1 MSTFGHLTGQLTLTI
16 AGNVIDLGPVQ
27 VPVTGYYDRGRVQL
41 HLDVN
46 DVANT
51 IRESFNTSEPPA
63 IEGDEAVMGGE

>member
-1 MSTFGHLTGQLTLTI
+1 MTSITDRIEAQLDAGSTEVTLTR
-16 AGNVIDLGPVQ
+16 AEAVEVAQRLHRQG
-27 VPVTGYYDRGRVQL
+27 VQL